1 MKNFRSS
8 SFQIFLFLGLVL
20 FGSSVNSQSIAIW
33 NNVSD
38 GFRTQGTVRMG
49 KAAESPSNINSYQSE
64 NPLSKLYQ
72 ERIGAGVE
80 KLMGQLKT
88 RIVLISSDRQV
99 VYQNYA
105 SRSMQT
111 ATPLGYSMSKSLTAL
126 TIGHALCANPNISI
140 STKAETLVPRLT
152 GTSWGQSSIEEL
164 LLMKSGSS
172 KQEPQ
177 RSGWQSEAVAELHRP
192 AYLGGHSQDVIELM
206 IRHDLKDFK
215 SGTSHQYNN
224 YDTLALGFLVEAITG
239 KKFHE
244 YFFETVWKEIA
255 AAKNGAWL
263 VNGLDQT
270 FTAFGFSAAPEDWLR
285 IGHYVIDQINSGSC
299 LGQFLNKASE
309 PKERT
314 YIPTR
319 CYGYQIWNWCRK
331 DTFFF
336 LGYGGQYLVMNPSK
350 RWVAYAHQTTQ
361 ENDAQLV
368 ALLSSGLLLESAKP
382 M

>member
-1 MKNFRSS
+1 MNHN
-8 SFQIFLFLGLVL
+8 QIVFSLIFVL
-20 FGSSVNSQSIAIW
+20 TSQCVSAQSIAIW

-38 GFRTQGTVRMG
+38 GFRTQGIVQMG
-49 KAAESPSNINSYQSE
+49 KAAESPSTINSYQSE

-72 ERIGAGVE
+72 ERIGTGVE

-105 SRSMQT
+105 ARSMQT

-164 LLMKSGSS
+164 LLMKSGAAR
-172 KQEPQ
+172 QEPKLA
-177 RSGWQSEAVAELHRP
+177 GWQSEAVALQHRP
-192 AYLGGHSQDVIELM
+192 VYLGGHNQDVLELM
-206 IRHDLKDFK
+206 HKHDLKEFQP
-215 SGTSHQYNN
+215 GTAFQYSN
-224 YDTLALGFLVEAITG
+224 YDTLSLGFLVESITG

-244 YFFETVWKEIA
+244 YFFETVWKEISA
-255 AAKNGAWL
+255 SKNGAWL
-263 VNGLDQT
+263 VNGLGQT

-285 IGHYVIDQINSGSC
+285 IGHYVIDQINSGNC
-299 LGQFLNKASE
+299 LGKYLSKASE

-314 YIPTR
+314 YVSSR

-350 RWVAYAHQTTQ
+350 RWVAYAHQTTH

-368 ALLSSGLLLESAKP
+368 SLFFQALLVESAN
-382 M
+382 